1 MSAPDAASSADP
13 SPMAAGADRTVRP
26 RRRARTGQEVR
37 DRRRR
42 VIRYA
47 MWAGAI
53 VLLINAFVGENGY
66 LATVRAR
73 QEQEAAAAKVAR
85 LRAENQQLKEQARR
99 LKYDP
104 IALEEAA
111 RRQLG
116 LIRAGETLVIVRDAQ
131 PAQ

>member
-1 MSAPDAASSADP
+1 MSERDAASSTDP
-13 SPMAAGADRTVRP
+13 SPTSGGPDRTVRP
-26 RRRARTGQEVR
+26 RRRTRTGQEVR

-85 LRAENQQLKEQARR
+85 LRAENQQLKDQARR
-99 LKYDP
+99 LKSDP